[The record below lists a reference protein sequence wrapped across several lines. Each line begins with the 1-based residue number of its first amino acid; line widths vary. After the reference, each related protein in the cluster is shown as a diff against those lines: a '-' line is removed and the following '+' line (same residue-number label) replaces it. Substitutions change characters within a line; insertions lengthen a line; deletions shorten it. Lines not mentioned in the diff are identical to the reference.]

1 MASAVKSRS
10 LALLPSQQHVT
21 LLTRPLLYL
30 FLATLPS
37 VQSQLERA
45 FLSPEGQCSWASD
58 LGLHFPLR
66 AHFLESSPVP
76 TILQLRGECL
86 PLSSGPP
93 RPLAAAWVGAY
104 SCRYEVS
111 HPFIINVA
119 LLFFPEFAASKALEN
134 TSPTPTPHWIHPSP
148 CTGLPSFIGGLGQH
162 HSTPC

>member
-21 LLTRPLLYL
+21 LLTRPLPYL

-86 PLSSGPP
+86 PLSSGPHVP
-93 RPLAAAWVGAY
+93 WLQPGWVPTAAAIRFLILLSSTLHFY
-104 SCRYEVS
+104 SFLS
-111 HPFIINVA
+111 
-119 LLFFPEFAASKALEN
+119 LQ
-134 TSPTPTPHWIHPSP
+134 
-148 CTGLPSFIGGLGQH
+148 LPRH
-162 HSTPC
+162 